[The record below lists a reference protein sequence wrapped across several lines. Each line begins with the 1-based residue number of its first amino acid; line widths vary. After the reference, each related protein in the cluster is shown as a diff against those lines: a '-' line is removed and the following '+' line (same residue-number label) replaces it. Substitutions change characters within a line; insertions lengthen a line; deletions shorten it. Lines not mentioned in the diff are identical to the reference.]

1 MRALTAAALALP
13 GLTHLPARAA
23 EGDDASFHYGR
34 YEEGERELFGTRSN
48 IEPIQVDS
56 LLGSG
61 SITLFDRLKFGF
73 NFMQDTWSGATPV
86 ATAPLA
92 FGGNQNPDP
101 TNPVSGAS
109 PIIEGS
115 ALLDED
121 FNAYQVDLLTGNPTK
136 DTRTV
141 HTIASASPET
151 RKQGDFKLGYEWNEV
166 ALELGGGIS
175 LEDDYESRWGNANV
189 LLDFNQKRTT
199 LSLGF
204 GYTDSDIA
212 AILDPDASSY
222 FDSSAYDNQI
232 DVLLVPNSASVRTLR
247 DDRHD
252 WSVRLGLTQ
261 ILNQDSLIET
271 SLGYIRSTGFLEN
284 PYKIVQFLFV
294 DPAQEPFDFGIP
306 GVPPLLTAD
315 VRAVLEQ
322 RPDTRNQWT
331 WNTRFVQYFTDW
343 DAALHLDY
351 RFFHDDWGINAH
363 TFEAA
368 WGQPVGGGWTI
379 TPRVRYYSQDQADF
393 YRPFFLFK
401 QAVPRTSARPPDF
414 SSHIDYS
421 KIPISDYSSDHRL
434 SGYGALSGGLT
445 VSKHF
450 AKGIELEAG
459 FEYYTHQGD
468 LKLGGGGEG
477 DFADFDNFLV
487 NAGLR
492 VDLSAPF
499 LTAGGGHTGHADDG
513 HTDHSGSHAPAGVM
527 FDHMLPKA
535 GDFMVGYRYMYS
547 RQDGDTLHGTDS
559 VSDAAILANAC
570 GEPGCSFTS
579 VDMDMHM
586 HMLDIMYAPTD
597 WLNLMLMPQFVDM
610 DMTLRPLE
618 GAAPDLSGGGHQ
630 HGGGNAGHATG
641 GVGDTSFSALF
652 KLMDVPGHQLHFGV
666 GLSAPTGAV
675 DEKTENGTFL
685 HYHMQLGSGT
695 WDFRPSLTY
704 TGHLDRWSWGS
715 QLSGTKRLEDENESG
730 FAFGDIF
737 QATAWGSYSVLDWLS
752 ASVRGVYTTQGE
764 IDGEFDGPHEDS
776 IPLDFPANYGGQY
789 WDVGFGLSAVVP
801 IGDFKGNRLSVEWL
815 EPVEDNV
822 NGFQLE
828 REGTLSVSWS
838 VKF

>member
-1 MRALTAAALALP
+1 
-13 GLTHLPARAA
+13 
-23 EGDDASFHYGR
+23 
-34 YEEGERELFGTRSN
+34 
-48 IEPIQVDS
+48 
-56 LLGSG
+56 
-61 SITLFDRLKFGF
+61 
-73 NFMQDTWSGATPV
+73 
-86 ATAPLA
+86 
-92 FGGNQNPDP
+92 
-101 TNPVSGAS
+101 
-109 PIIEGS
+109 
-115 ALLDED
+115 
-121 FNAYQVDLLTGNPTK
+121 
-136 DTRTV
+136 V
-141 HTIASASPET
+141 H
-151 RKQGDFKLGYEWNEV
+151 
-166 ALELGGGIS
+166 
-175 LEDDYESRWGNANV
+175 
-189 LLDFNQKRTT
+189 
-199 LSLGF
+199 
-204 GYTDSDIA
+204 
-212 AILDPDASSY
+212 
-222 FDSSAYDNQI
+222 
-232 DVLLVPNSASVRTLR
+232 LVPNSASVRTLR

-261 ILNQDSLIET
+261 ILNKDSLIET
-271 SLGYIRSTGFLEN
+271 SLGYTRGTGFLEN
-284 PYKIVQFLFV
+284 PYKVVQFLFV

-343 DAALHLDY
+343 DAALHFDY

-401 QAVPRTSARPPDF
+401 QAVPRTPALPPDF
-414 SSHIDYS
+414 SSHIDFS
-421 KIPISDYSSDHRL
+421 KIPIADFSSDHRL

-445 VSKHF
+445 VSKQF
-450 AKGIELEAG
+450 AKGVELEAG

-499 LTAGGGHTGHADDG
+499 LTAGGGPTGHADDG
-513 HTDHSGSHAPAGVM
+513 HTGHSGSHAPAGVM

-547 RQDGDTLHGTDS
+547 RQDGDTLRGTDA

-618 GAAPDLSGGGHQ
+618 GTAPDLSGGGAPAWRRERWPRHRRRRRHVLFRALQ
-630 HGGGNAGHATG
+630 ADGRPRPSPAPRSGLERADRRRRREDREWHLASLPHATRQRHLG
-641 GVGDTSFSALF
+641 LPAEPHLHGP
-652 KLMDVPGHQLHFGV
+652 PGQAILGHPAEWHQ
-666 GLSAPTGAV
+666 APG
-675 DEKTENGTFL
+675 
-685 HYHMQLGSGT
+685 
-695 WDFRPSLTY
+695 R
-704 TGHLDRWSWGS
+704 
-715 QLSGTKRLEDENESG
+715 
-730 FAFGDIF
+730 
-737 QATAWGSYSVLDWLS
+737 
-752 ASVRGVYTTQGE
+752 
-764 IDGEFDGPHEDS
+764 
-776 IPLDFPANYGGQY
+776 
-789 WDVGFGLSAVVP
+789 
-801 IGDFKGNRLSVEWL
+801 
-815 EPVEDNV
+815 
-822 NGFQLE
+822 
-828 REGTLSVSWS
+828 
-838 VKF
+838 